1 MKVVETGRNAIL
13 VCEAAGDPP
22 PSVYWVKDTLRLEP
36 DPRYSILD
44 QGQLRGKIMNS
55 SWISAHK
62 ACVAQMTHLHY
73 RSLKNNFVFQCRI
86 ASN

>member
-44 QGQLRGKIMNS
+44 QGQLRGK
-55 SWISAHK
+55 
-62 ACVAQMTHLHY
+62 
-73 RSLKNNFVFQCRI
+73 NNRGVHTFLPIDHVYCKVTKEQLCI
-86 ASN
+86 LL

>member
-44 QGQLRGKIMNS
+44 QGQLRGEIM
-55 SWISAHK
+55 IGF
-62 ACVAQMTHLHY
+62 MGTF
-73 RSLKNNFVFQCRI
+73 RSLKSCSIFQFRI